1 MCSSDLK
8 RREKKDQ
15 SRLGVNALTED
26 GSAVCPNAQRTDEQ
40 DASGDPCAGNPLC
53 RDKQR
58 ERREEGA
65 EDPDAETARPSS
77 FEPRALG
84 IAEMDQE
91 NDVRNE
97 RETRYG

>member
-1 MCSSDLK
+1 MRDVA
-8 RREKKDQ
+8 D
-15 SRLGVNALTED
+15 
-26 GSAVCPNAQRTDEQ
+26 DEQ
-40 DASGDPCAGNPLC
+40 DAGGDPCAGNPLC

-58 ERREEGA
+58 ERCEEGA
-65 EDPDAETARPSS
+65 EDPDAESARPSS
-77 FEPRALG
+77 VEPRALG